1 MRWFLILSFGQCLL
15 ETELTTLFCGLICL
29 TSSCITENTST
40 LENVRIFLKN
50 VHDLSIVEGFVVYRS
65 FFKNEV
71 VVVEV
76 SFYSFF

>member
-1 MRWFLILSFGQCLL
+1 M
-15 ETELTTLFCGLICL
+15 
-29 TSSCITENTST
+29 ENTST

-76 SFYSFF
+76 SFYYFF